1 MKKLLE
7 AILCAILWITDFDNI
22 LIWLLIPG
30 GLIAL
35 GIMIEAGW
43 LYYILTLGG
52 YAAICRGIS
61 KLLDRAVEKGNEIID
76 KWLNKRKK

>member
-35 GIMIEAGW
+35 GIMLGAGW
-43 LYYILTLGG
+43 LYYVAALGI
-52 YAAICRGIS
+52 YAGICFAV
-61 KLLDRAVEKGNEIID
+61 DRLMD
-76 KWLNKRKK
+76 KAAERSLKKFDEWLKKRNQ